1 MCPASS
7 IAAHQPPRAR
17 MEIRGSSPRSADCA
31 RRHVALR
38 WFSRPRLMTV
48 CPYLLPTCSR
58 VQRCRTSSCLP
69 RSGDKDG
76 YAVGFVPCHQRP
88 GDARH
93 PAGEGHGD
101 QHARL
106 ARQHSGQPRVLRAA
120 PPGRPS
126 PSRRRSTG
134 AGDRGDPS
142 SISSR
147 ASASRRSN
155 SGGEPSPARLRSPGR
170 TGSSPTTARR
180 PGSPS
185 PSTIRSPACSSA
197 ASSARLHAPAHAVPA
212 PSPRFSRRV
221 RQSERRTA
229 RPAPE
234 PGPQPRIGIVNC
246 LRQPP
251 AAARGRYRHRQG
263 NGQSPVRPAR

>member
-1 MCPASS
+1 MSGLIDCGTSTAAGPYGNTRVESKISGLCSKARGASLVFPTPSHDRLPLPASDLL
-7 IAAHQPPRAR
+7 ACPTVPHQ
-17 MEIRGSSPRSADCA
+17 
-31 RRHVALR
+31 
-38 WFSRPRLMTV
+38 
-48 CPYLLPTCSR
+48 LLPPS
-58 VQRCRTSSCLP
+58 
-69 RSGDKDG
+69 SGDKDG